1 MTLCPEQTQ
10 THPSFLPPFPIPF
23 FISSSCFLPNLY
35 HSCFLFISYIL
46 SPFSNILFLSPF
58 FPCFISF
65 TYSLPPPFIPS
76 SVRSIRVSLC
86 RLCPSFLASVSFFL
100 TSFSRYLPPSFP
112 FNLFLKVFYFLS
124 KLLFPSLYLSFF
136 PYHLSFHSLFST
148 LFPLSFF
155 DSLTVSFPLYS
166 LISFFVTFIHFLPP
180 SFLFPCLAYLPSSP
194 CFLFPSLLS

>member
-46 SPFSNILFLSPF
+46 TPFSNILFLSPF

-76 SVRSIRVSLC
+76 SVRSIRVQALSFHP
-86 RLCPSFLASVSFFL
+86 RFLASVSFFL

-148 LFPLSFF
+148 LFPL
-155 DSLTVSFPLYS
+155 YS